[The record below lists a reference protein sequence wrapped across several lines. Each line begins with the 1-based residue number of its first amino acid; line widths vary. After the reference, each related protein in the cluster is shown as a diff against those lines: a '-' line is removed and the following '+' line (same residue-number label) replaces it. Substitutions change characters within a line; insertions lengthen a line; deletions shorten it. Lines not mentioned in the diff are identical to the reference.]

1 MHVAYRTPQLRGFA
15 GSPGEVDARP
25 WAAVVLAQG
34 GEGPTEPVVTGVT
47 VPTAAT
53 VYAGRSISIT
63 AVVEG
68 TNVSQAVTW
77 SIQSG
82 DGSINSSS
90 ANPVKFTAPAA
101 PGVTVLRATSVDD
114 SDFYDEITV
123 TTIAAPAT
131 DGNSLIHNPIRGII
145 RAIVRAITR

>member
-25 WAAVVLAQG
+25 WAAVVLAQ
-34 GEGPTEPVVTGVT
+34 EPVVTGVT

-53 VYAGRSISIT
+53 VYAGRGINIA

-90 ANPVKFTAPAA
+90 ANPVKFTAPAT
-101 PGVTVLRATSVDD
+101 PGTTVLRATSVDD

-123 TTIAAPAT
+123 NTIAAPAS
-131 DGNSLIHNPIRGII
+131 DGNSLIHNPLRSIIRNII
-145 RAIVRAITR
+145 RAITR

>member
-1 MHVAYRTPQLRGFA
+1 MHVAYRTPQLRGFV

-53 VYAGRSISIT
+53 VYAGRSIHVLAT
-63 AVVEG
+63 VEG
-68 TNVSQAVTW
+68 TNVTQAVTW
-77 SIQSG
+77 SIESG

-90 ANPVKFTAPAA
+90 ANPVKFTAAT
-101 PGVTVLRATSVDD
+101 PGTTVLRATSVDD

-131 DGNSLIHNPIRGII
+131 DGNSLIHNPLRSII

>member
-1 MHVAYRTPQLRGFA
+1 MFA
-15 GSPGEVDARP
+15 PRFFPDRYFPRRYFPAGAGGDEPVD
-25 WAAVVLAQG
+25 
-34 GEGPTEPVVTGVT
+34 PVVTGVT

-63 AVVEG
+63 ATVEG
-68 TNVSQAVTW
+68 TNVTQAVTW
-77 SIQSG
+77 SIESG

-90 ANPVKFTAPAA
+90 ANPVKFTAAT
-101 PGVTVLRATSVDD
+101 PGTTVLRATSVDD
-114 SDFYDEITV
+114 TDFYDEITV

>member
-1 MHVAYRTPQLRGFA
+1 MHVAYRTPQLRSFV
-15 GSPGEVDARP
+15 GSPGAVDPRP

-34 GEGPTEPVVTGVT
+34 GEEPTEPVVTGVT

-53 VYAGRSISIT
+53 VYAGRSISVLAT
-63 AVVEG
+63 VEG
-68 TNVSQAVTW
+68 TNVTQAVTW

-82 DGSINSSS
+82 DGSINSSG
-90 ANPVKFTAPAA
+90 ANPVRFTAPAT
-101 PGVTVLRATSVDD
+101 PSVTVLRATSVDD
-114 SDFYDEITV
+114 TDFYDEITV

>member
-1 MHVAYRTPQLRGFA
+1 MFA
-15 GSPGEVDARP
+15 PRFFPDRYFPRRYFPAGAGGDEPVD
-25 WAAVVLAQG
+25 
-34 GEGPTEPVVTGVT
+34 PVVTGVT

-53 VYAGRSISIT
+53 VYAGRSIHVLAT
-63 AVVEG
+63 VEG
-68 TNVSQAVTW
+68 TNVTQAVTW
-77 SIQSG
+77 SIESG

-90 ANPVKFTAPAA
+90 ANPVKFTAAT
-101 PGVTVLRATSVDD
+101 PGTTVLRATSVDD

>member
-1 MHVAYRTPQLRGFA
+1 MFA
-15 GSPGEVDARP
+15 PRFFPDRYFPRRYFPAGAGGDEPVD
-25 WAAVVLAQG
+25 
-34 GEGPTEPVVTGVT
+34 PVVTGVT

-63 AVVEG
+63 ATVEG
-68 TNVSQAVTW
+68 TNVTQAVTW

-90 ANPVKFTAPAA
+90 ANPVKFTAPAT
-101 PGVTVLRATSVDD
+101 PGTTVLRATSVDD
-114 SDFYDEITV
+114 TDFYDEITV

>member
-15 GSPGEVDARP
+15 GSPGTLDARP

-34 GEGPTEPVVTGVT
+34 GEEPTDPVVTGVV
-47 VPTAAT
+47 VPSAAT
-53 VYAGRSISIT
+53 VYAGRSINVP
-63 AVVEG
+63 AVVQG
-68 TNVSQAVTW
+68 TNVSQVVTW
-77 SIQSG
+77 TIQSG
-82 DGSINSSS
+82 DGSINSAG
-90 ANPVKFTAPAA
+90 ANPVRFTAPAT
-101 PGVTVLRATSVDD
+101 PGATVLRATSVDD
-114 SDFYDEITV
+114 TDFYDEITV